1 MEPDLVS
8 CAVMA
13 HPARKLKAEWVQGHL
28 EGAPIIYDEKSDRWD
43 TGRRSML
50 AGIDPARPARF
61 HLVVQD
67 DALPCANFMDHVRA
81 ALSTLERGPV
91 AFYMGRTGRSPRLN
105 RASLES
111 ARARGLCWLPWQ
123 GPWWGV
129 AVAVE
134 TKDIAPMIEWGD
146 GRPDILNYDRRMARY
161 FDSIGR
167 RCMYSIPSLVDHRN
181 GLSEPSLIPGRTS
194 LGRDALWAPK
204 HVHGPWTSRTF
215 DVPIIDPTPPAQRAS
230 LGHELR

>member
-1 MEPDLVS
+1 
-8 CAVMA
+8 MA
-13 HPARKLKAEWVQGHL
+13 HPARRVKAEWVQSQV
-28 EGAPIIYDEKSDRWD
+28 EGAPIVYDQKSDRWD

-50 AGIDPARPARF
+50 AGIETDRPARF

-67 DALPCANFMDHVRA
+67 DGLPCHDFMTQVRA
-81 ALSTLERGPV
+81 ALTTVPRGPV
-91 AFYMGRTGRSPRLN
+91 AFYMGRTGRSPQLTK
-105 RASLES
+105 ASLHA

-134 TKDIAPMIEWGD
+134 TADIAPMIAWGD
-146 GRPDILNYDRRMARY
+146 TRPDILNYDRRMARY

-167 RCMYSIPSLVDHRN
+167 RCLYSIPSLVDHRN

-194 LGRDALWAPK
+194 LGRDALYFEQR
-204 HVHGPWTSRTF
+204 VTGPWTSRTF
-215 DVPIIDPTPPAQRAS
+215 DVPILDPTPPAQRAS
-230 LGHELR
+230 LGHEMR